1 MVMKYTMKLKITS
14 RIFISWDGI
23 NMKSKIIMIV
33 ISLLIIISFI
43 GLGYQFNNHD
53 YQTFSGKGKVVLISQ
68 KSVNHEVIDN
78 IDQKYKDITITIL
91 NPSNISSY
99 QFDDEDVVAVDQ
111 ESLSHLE
118 TKQFIKDYIQ
128 ENYIL
133 FLGNNTIENL
143 SDELDLAFQNYR
155 PVYSLSTGEMISDE
169 LVKMRGGFSVLKYS
183 ENIDLKDGIETVF
196 LNEDS
201 LSIESYLIPC
211 LDYLIDKNQFHFKP
225 QGSNISRHYLF
236 NSDTKLPTSTYL
248 YTSHDLYQDADE
260 TDDQKDYYLL
270 KTKACFSKDGQ
281 YLMLQHSCSPDTKTT
296 ILERY
301 PTHLDNATSYSSYPS
316 DSVLIS
322 YSGPKINVSSKFL
335 EENSSMWT
343 IDGQT
348 FLNETGFDFENV
360 FEFASLASI
369 EQGSQLEWTYQVK
382 ALDQKANE
390 TMDVNVILSF
400 SVESFI
406 GDF

>member
-1 MVMKYTMKLKITS
+1 
-14 RIFISWDGI
+14 
-23 NMKSKIIMIV
+23 MKSKFIIII
-33 ISLLIIISFI
+33 ISLLVIICLTGISF
-43 GLGYQFNNHD
+43 QFNNDHHS
-53 YQTFSGKGKVVLISQ
+53 TFSVKGKVVLISE
-68 KSVNHEVIDN
+68 KSVNREMIN
-78 IDQKYKDITITIL
+78 KIDQKYEPIIITVL
-91 NPSNISSY
+91 HPSKVNSY
-99 QFDDEDVVAVDQ
+99 HFDDEDVVAVDK

-118 TKQFIKDYIQ
+118 TKQFIMDYIQ

-133 FLGNNTIENL
+133 FVGNDTIENL
-143 SDELDLAFQNYR
+143 SNELDLVFQNNQ
-155 PVYSLSTGEMISDE
+155 PIYSLNTGELISDE
-169 LVKMRGGFSVLKYS
+169 LVEMQGSFSVFKYS

-196 LNEDS
+196 FNEDS

-211 LDYLIDKNQFHFKP
+211 LDDLIDKNQYHFKP
-225 QGSNISRHYLF
+225 QGSNMSRHYLF

-248 YTSHDLYQDADE
+248 YTAHDLYQDTNE
-260 TDDQKDYYLL
+260 IDDQKDYYLL
-270 KTKACFSKDGQ
+270 KTKACFSKDAQ
-281 YLMLQHSCSPDTKTT
+281 YFTLLQHCSPDTKTT

-316 DSVLIS
+316 DSVLVS

-360 FEFASLASI
+360 FEFASLASV

-382 ALDQKANE
+382 ALDQKSNE
-390 TMDVNVILSF
+390 T
-400 SVESFI
+400 ESNDIYIF
-406 GDF
+406 

>member
-1 MVMKYTMKLKITS
+1 
-14 RIFISWDGI
+14 
-23 NMKSKIIMIV
+23 MKSKFIIIII
-33 ISLLIIISFI
+33 ISLLVIICLTGISF
-43 GLGYQFNNHD
+43 QFNNDHHP
-53 YQTFSGKGKVVLISQ
+53 TFSGKGKVILISE
-68 KSVNHEVIDN
+68 KSVDHEVIDK
-78 IDQKYKDITITIL
+78 IDQKYESITITIL
-91 NPSNISSY
+91 NPSNISTY

-111 ESLSHLE
+111 ESLSYLE
-118 TKQFIKDYIQ
+118 VKQFIKDYVQ

-143 SDELDLAFQNYR
+143 SDELDLVFQNYS
-155 PVYSLSTGEMISDE
+155 PVYSLSTGELVLKE
-169 LVKMRGGFSVLKYS
+169 LVKMRGSFSVLKYS
-183 ENIDLKDGIETVF
+183 ENTDLKNEIETVF
-196 LNEDS
+196 FNDDS

-211 LDYLIDKNQFHFKP
+211 LDYLIDKNQFHAKP
-225 QGSNISRHYLF
+225 QGSNMSRHYLV
-236 NSDTKLPTSTYL
+236 NSDTKFPTSTYL
-248 YTSHDLYQDADE
+248 YTAHDVYQDTDE

-296 ILERY
+296 ILDKY
-301 PTHLDNATSYSSYPS
+301 PIHLDNVTSYSSYPS
-316 DSVLIS
+316 DSVLVS

-360 FEFASLASI
+360 FEFASLASV

-382 ALDQKANE
+382 ALDHKANKAKS
-390 TMDVNVILSF
+390 NNLYIF
-400 SVESFI
+400 
-406 GDF
+406 

>member
-1 MVMKYTMKLKITS
+1 
-14 RIFISWDGI
+14 
-23 NMKSKIIMIV
+23 MKSKFIIIII
-33 ISLLIIISFI
+33 ISLLVIICLTGISF
-43 GLGYQFNNHD
+43 QFNNDHHP
-53 YQTFSGKGKVVLISQ
+53 TFSGKGKVILISE
-68 KSVNHEVIDN
+68 KSVDHEVIDK
-78 IDQKYKDITITIL
+78 IDQKYESITITVL
-91 NPSNISSY
+91 HPSKVDLY
-99 QFDDEDVVAVDQ
+99 HFDNEDVVAVDK
-111 ESLSHLE
+111 ESLSYLE
-118 TKQFIKDYIQ
+118 TKEFIKDYIQ

-133 FLGNNTIENL
+133 FVGNNAIENL
-143 SDELDLAFQNYR
+143 SNELDLVFQNNQ
-155 PVYSLSTGEMISDE
+155 PIYSLNTGELISDE
-169 LVKMRGGFSVLKYS
+169 LVEMRGSFSIFKYS
-183 ENIDLKDGIETVF
+183 DNIDLKDGIETVF
-196 LNEDS
+196 FNEDS

-211 LDYLIDKNQFHFKP
+211 LDYLIDKNQYHFKP
-225 QGSNISRHYLF
+225 QGFNMSRHYLF

-248 YTSHDLYQDADE
+248 YIAHDLYQDTNEIDN
-260 TDDQKDYYLL
+260 QKDYYLL

-316 DSVLIS
+316 DSVLVS

>member
-1 MVMKYTMKLKITS
+1 
-14 RIFISWDGI
+14 
-23 NMKSKIIMIV
+23 MKSKFIIII
-33 ISLLIIISFI
+33 ISLLVIICLTGISF
-43 GLGYQFNNHD
+43 QFNNNHHSP
-53 YQTFSGKGKVVLISQ
+53 FSGKGKVVLISE
-68 KSVNHEVIDN
+68 KSVNREMIDK
-78 IDQKYKDITITIL
+78 IDPKYKSITITVL
-91 NPSNISSY
+91 YPSKVDLY
-99 QFDDEDVVAVDQ
+99 HFDNEDVVAVDK
-111 ESLSHLE
+111 ESLSYLE
-118 TKQFIKDYIQ
+118 TKEFIKDYIQ

-133 FLGNNTIENL
+133 FVGNNAIENL
-143 SDELDLAFQNYR
+143 SNELDLVFQNNQ
-155 PVYSLSTGEMISDE
+155 PIYSLNTGELISDE
-169 LVKMRGGFSVLKYS
+169 LVEMQGSFSVFKYS

-196 LNEDS
+196 FNEDS

-211 LDYLIDKNQFHFKP
+211 LDDLIDKNQYHFKP
-225 QGSNISRHYLF
+225 QGSNMSRHYLF

-248 YTSHDLYQDADE
+248 YTAHDLYQDTNE
-260 TDDQKDYYLL
+260 IDDQKDYYLL

-281 YLMLQHSCSPDTKTT
+281 YFTLLQHCSPDTKTT

-316 DSVLIS
+316 DSVLVS

-360 FEFASLASI
+360 FEFASLASV

-382 ALDQKANE
+382 ALDQKSNE
-390 TMDVNVILSF
+390 T
-400 SVESFI
+400 ESNDIYIF
-406 GDF
+406 